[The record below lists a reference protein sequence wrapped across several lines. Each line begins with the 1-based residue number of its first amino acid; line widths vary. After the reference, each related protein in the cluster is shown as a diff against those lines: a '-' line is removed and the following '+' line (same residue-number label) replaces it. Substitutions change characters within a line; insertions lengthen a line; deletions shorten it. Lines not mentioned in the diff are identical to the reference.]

1 MNSNKVLD
9 KIGPLS
15 DLILS
20 VNWGKNIENLHEF
33 VYIYEAKILKKLKRL
48 VTAVFNCIEIM
59 FCAKLVSWNLH
70 IKVLIKKSYNRHN

>member
-1 MNSNKVLD
+1 MNLNNVLD

-33 VYIYEAKILKKLKRL
+33 VYIYEAKILKNSNDLLLQILIASKLCF
-48 VTAVFNCIEIM
+48 VQN
-59 FCAKLVSWNLH
+59 
-70 IKVLIKKSYNRHN
+70 